1 MTLYEVGCSFESSA
15 GTGTKY
21 ERSRIPK
28 NTSKINLGEELTNNI
43 VNFDKEIKFLVSG
56 EICCP
61 DYQLNRSILK
71 KFIDLNPNFDM
82 SVITMARGKKYI
94 QPI

>member
-43 VNFDKEIKFLVSG
+43 VNFDKEIKF
-56 EICCP
+56 
-61 DYQLNRSILK
+61 
-71 KFIDLNPNFDM
+71 
-82 SVITMARGKKYI
+82 
-94 QPI
+94 